1 MIIDLTDRYLKN
13 NTYLSL
19 LKEQMKHAKLPKS
32 LFNTYFFIGER
43 GGTINVVHRRSR
55 SDGTGL
61 AEGDGKLPPTPVK
74 RGVPSGGR
82 KRRTRIPDKPDM
94 NFRFIQL
101 L

>member
-1 MIIDLTDRYLKN
+1 MILEREIKDRYLEY

-19 LKEQMKHAKLPKS
+19 LKDQMKQTKLPKS
-32 LFNTYFFIGER
+32 SFIILFSGER

-55 SDGTGL
+55 SDGAGL
-61 AEGDGKLPPTPVK
+61 TEGNGKLPTTPVK

-94 NFRFIQL
+94 NFR
-101 L
+101 